1 MCSKEDPAQP
11 KINKSFLKKRS
22 GTLVPNS
29 KLTLT
34 SVGRKG
40 MELER
45 AVERNRINKVLF
57 PRLTDGYRDICG
69 TIL

>member
-1 MCSKEDPAQP
+1 MQQRRPSAAK
-11 KINKSFLKKRS
+11 NKQVFFFLKS
-22 GTLVPNS
+22 GTSVPNS

-45 AVERNRINKVLF
+45 AAERNCINKVLF

-69 TIL
+69 IIL